1 MAKFLVTGGAGF
13 IGSHI
18 VERLVRDGA
27 EVIVLDDLSSGK
39 EENLSEV
46 LDKITFIKGNIR
58 DLDLLRKITEDV
70 DYILHEAAM
79 ASVPASIDDPL
90 KCHEV
95 NVTGTINVLLSAKE
109 NGVKRVVYAASSAV
123 YGNNETLPKK
133 EDMYP
138 EPLSPYAVS
147 KYAGE
152 LYLQVFT
159 RIYGIE
165 AVGLRYFNVFG
176 PKQDPNSQYAAV
188 IPKFIDALVKEVPP
202 TIYGDGMQT
211 RDFIF
216 IDDVVEANMLALTA
230 RGASGKVFNIAC
242 GERISL
248 IRLYKVIKEIIG
260 VDIEPVYAEA
270 RVGDVRDSLADI
282 SLARNILGFEP
293 KVSLEEGLKKTVEWH
308 KRKLEIGE

>member
-27 EVIVLDDLSSGK
+27 EVVVLDDLSSGK

-46 LDKITFIKGNIR
+46 LDKITFIKGDVR
-58 DLDLLRKITEDV
+58 DLDLLRNIVEDV
-70 DYILHEAAM
+70 DYIFHEAAM

-95 NVTGTINVLLSAKE
+95 NVTGTINVLLAAKE

-165 AVGLRYFNVFG
+165 AVGLRYFNVYG

-188 IPKFIDALVKEVPP
+188 IPKFIDALLKGMPP
-202 TIYGDGMQT
+202 TIYGDGLQT

-242 GERISL
+242 GERITL
-248 IRLYKVIKEIIG
+248 NRLYKVIKEIIG

-308 KRKLEIGE
+308 KRKLEV

>member
-27 EVIVLDDLSSGK
+27 EVVVLDDLSSGN
-39 EENLSEV
+39 EENLTEV
-46 LDKITFIKGNIR
+46 LNKITFIKGDVR

-152 LYLQVFT
+152 LYLQVFA

-165 AVGLRYFNVFG
+165 AVGLRYFNVYG
-176 PKQDPNSQYAAV
+176 PKQDPKSQYAAV
-188 IPKFIDALVKEVPP
+188 IPKFIDALLKGMPP
-202 TIYGDGMQT
+202 TIYGDGLQT

-248 IRLYKVIKEIIG
+248 NRLYKVIKEIIG

-308 KRKLEIGE
+308 RRKLEVGK

>member
-27 EVIVLDDLSSGK
+27 EVVVLDDLSSGK

-46 LDKITFIKGNIR
+46 LDKITFIKGDVR
-58 DLDLLRKITEDV
+58 DLDLIKGITKDV

-152 LYLQVFT
+152 LYLQVFA

-188 IPKFIDALVKEVPP
+188 IPKFIDALLKGMPP

-248 IRLYKVIKEIIG
+248 NRLYKVIKEIIG

-308 KRKLEIGE
+308 KRNLEV